1 MQRIV
6 VDSEEE
12 FSEIEDCN
20 SFAENHD
27 RGYSRS
33 LKLGAHSAVKL
44 LRKPPKNEMEYSIE
58 PPSLGGHQDLNVEEL
73 QRELLSS
80 EQRCESLQTRL
91 EDMQKQHK
99 EITGSLRQHLSK
111 AQERCKHLQR
121 QVAILEDSKPFM
133 SQGDNRSIINI
144 LNEKRKEIRRLR
156 ESLNDRERLRAFST
170 LSSTDLMPLDVRGV
184 QADMASIGNL
194 IEQIAL
200 QFDEDGIRITSSLG
214 ERRELKALVC
224 RSFGLPLPISMD
236 SAGQTLDL
244 SAFSFQAVMRSL
256 MASALCEW
264 VFEPVFQEIS
274 EQPCTLLEEYRAH
287 LAKQGT
293 PSNANV
299 TQSDC

>member
-1 MQRIV
+1 MQQIV

-20 SFAENHD
+20 SFAKNLN

-33 LKLGAHSAVKL
+33 LKLDTHSAAKL
-44 LRKPPKNEMEYSIE
+44 LRKPPKNEMGYSIE
-58 PPSLGGHQDLNVEEL
+58 PPSLRGHQDLNVEEL

-80 EQRCESLQTRL
+80 EQRCESLQARL
-91 EDMQKQHK
+91 GDMQKQHK
-99 EITGSLRQHLSK
+99 EIAGSLRQQLSK
-111 AQERCKHLQR
+111 AQKHCKNLQR
-121 QVAILEDSKPFM
+121 QVAILEDSTPFM
-133 SQGDNRSIINI
+133 SQGDDRSIMNT
-144 LNEKRKEIRRLR
+144 LNEKREEIRELR
-156 ESLNDRERLRAFST
+156 EYLNDRERLRAFST
-170 LSSTDLMPLDVRGV
+170 LSSTDLMPLDSRGV

-200 QFDEDGIRITSSLG
+200 QFDEDGIRITLSLR

-224 RSFGLPLPISMD
+224 RSFGLPLSISMD
-236 SAGQTLDL
+236 SADQTLDL

-274 EQPCTLLEEYRAH
+274 EQPCILLEEYRAH

-293 PSNANV
+293 LSDANV